1 MGALNPTA
9 LSDRSFGDKL
19 LEPDGNFE
27 KKGKRGIS
35 SDFSSSCLVS

>member
-27 KKGKRGIS
+27 KKGKRAYRFHILL
-35 SDFSSSCLVS
+35 CR